1 MSQAMQFGTYE
12 HVEVFA
18 PYTNISKAEIARH
31 GAALG
36 LDYSETYS
44 CYKGGEHHCGT
55 CGTCT
60 ERRQALR
67 EAGVLDTTIYLN
79 ATAEKE

>member
-1 MSQAMQFGTYE
+1 MQEGTYE

-18 PYTNISKAEIARH
+18 PYTHLSKADIARH
-31 GAALG
+31 GKALG

-44 CYKGGEHHCGT
+44 CYKGGEQHCGT

-67 EAGVLDTTIYLN
+67 EAGIDDNTPYL
-79 ATAEKE
+79 A